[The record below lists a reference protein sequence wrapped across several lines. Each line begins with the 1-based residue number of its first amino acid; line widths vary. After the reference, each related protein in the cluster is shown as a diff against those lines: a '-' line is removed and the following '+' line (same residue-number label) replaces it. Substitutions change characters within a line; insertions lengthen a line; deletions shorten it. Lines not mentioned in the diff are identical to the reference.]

1 MAPPPQR
8 PAPQREVTLSRGTQM
23 AAVVVV
29 TALVA
34 VAVSAV
40 ATLGWLQVADRSPVE
55 SSAAAAPAR
64 TGEVLTADGVDVV
77 GVLSTVRSSIVGV
90 NVTTPQGEGTGTGI
104 VIDDQGHIITNSHVV
119 ADGEASEVS
128 VAFAD
133 GQELPAR
140 VIGAVPADDL
150 ALLAVDAVPDG
161 VTPAVLADSD
171 AAQVGEPVVAIG
183 NALDLGAD
191 PSVTV
196 GIISAKDRTIAGEG
210 APPLAGLIQTDA
222 AINPGNSGGPLV
234 NARGE
239 VVGVN
244 TAIVAGAQS
253 VGFAIPAARVEL
265 LLSDLLSGGATNNP
279 DGGYL
284 GVSSVDV
291 TWLDPDEAAEQGLEG
306 VTGAVVTEVEP
317 SSPAAEAGI
326 TAGDVILSL
335 DGDAVDSPATLGRL
349 VRTAGADSTVEIVV
363 LRDGSE
369 TPLSVT
375 LTRR

>member
-1 MAPPPQR
+1 MAPQPPR

-23 AAVVVV
+23 VAVVVV

-104 VIDDQGHIITNSHVV
+104 VIDDQGHIITNSHVI

-150 ALLAVDAVPDG
+150 ALLAVDEIPEG

-291 TWLDPDEAAEQGLEG
+291 TWLDPEEVTEQGLEG

-317 SSPAAEAGI
+317 TSPAAEAGI

-335 DGDAVDSPATLGRL
+335 DGDEVDSPATLGRL

-363 LRDGSE
+363 LRDGAE
-369 TPLSVT
+369 TTLSAT